1 MPSNLK
7 HTFIR
12 LIQNHQGILN
22 SICNVYFK
30 TIEEQKDARQEIIL
44 QLWKSYPNF
53 RGDAKPSTWIYKV
66 GLNTVLNLVRK
77 KQKEPYPHDIDELNK
92 LTIPPL
98 LDDDIQQLKQLI
110 SLLNQA
116 DKALVILYLEGY
128 KHEEIGRTLAIS
140 ATNVS
145 TRLNRIKE
153 KLRTLYKKYNHES
166 K

>member
-1 MPSNLK
+1 MQSNLK
-7 HTFIR
+7 HTFVR
-12 LIQNHQGILN
+12 LIQTHQGILN

-30 TIEEQKDARQEIIL
+30 KIEERKDARQEIIL

-53 RGDAKPSTWIYKV
+53 RGDSKPSTWIYKV
-66 GLNTVLNLVRK
+66 ALNTVLNLVKK
-77 KQKEPYPHDIDELNK
+77 KQKEPFSQDLDQLNK
-92 LTIPPL
+92 LAIPPL
-98 LDDDIQQLKQLI
+98 LDDDIQQLKHLI

-128 KHEEIGRTLAIS
+128 KHEEIARTLDIS
-140 ATNVS
+140 ASNVS

>member
-1 MPSNLK
+1 MQSSLK

-12 LIQNHQGILN
+12 LIQSHQGILN

-30 TIEEQKDARQEIIL
+30 TIDERKDARQEIIL
-44 QLWKSYPNF
+44 QLWKSYPTF
-53 RGDAKPSTWIYKV
+53 RGDAKPSTWIYRV
-66 GLNTVLNLVRK
+66 ALNTVLNLVKK
-77 KQKEPYPHDIDELNK
+77 KQKEPDTHDLEALNN
-92 LTIPPL
+92 LIIPPL

-110 SLLNQA
+110 SRLNQA

-128 KHEEIGRTLAIS
+128 RHEEIGQTLDIS
-140 ATNVS
+140 VTNVS

>member
-1 MPSNLK
+1 MQSNLK

-30 TIEEQKDARQEIIL
+30 TIEERKDARQEIIL

-66 GLNTVLNLVRK
+66 ALNTVLNLVKK
-77 KQKEPYPHDIDELNK
+77 KQKEPDSQAFEKLNK
-92 LTIPPL
+92 LAITPF

-110 SLLNQA
+110 SLLNEA
-116 DKALVILYLEGY
+116 DKAQVILYLEGY
-128 KHEEIGRTLAIS
+128 KHQEIGHTLNIS
-140 ATNVS
+140 PTNVS

>member
-1 MPSNLK
+1 MPSNVK
-7 HTFIR
+7 HTFVR
-12 LIQNHQGILN
+12 LIQSHQGILN
-22 SICNVYFK
+22 SICSVYFK
-30 TIEEQKDARQEIIL
+30 TKEERKDARQEIIL
-44 QLWKSYPNF
+44 QLWKSYPTF

-66 GLNTVLNLVRK
+66 ALNTVLNLVKK
-77 KQKEPYPHDIDELNK
+77 KQKEPHSQDLEGLNK
-92 LTIPPL
+92 LVVAPL
-98 LDDDIQQLKQLI
+98 LDDDLQQLKQLI

-128 KHEEIGRTLAIS
+128 KHEEIGQTLNIS

-166 K
+166 R

>member
-1 MPSNLK
+1 MQSSLK

-12 LIQNHQGILN
+12 LIQSHQGILN

-30 TIEEQKDARQEIIL
+30 TIDERKDARQEIIL
-44 QLWKSYPNF
+44 QLWKSYPTF
-53 RGDAKPSTWIYKV
+53 RGDAKPSTWIYRV
-66 GLNTVLNLVRK
+66 ALNTVLNLVKK
-77 KQKEPYPHDIDELNK
+77 KQKEPDTHDLEALNN
-92 LTIPPL
+92 LMIPPL

-110 SLLNQA
+110 SRLNQA

-128 KHEEIGRTLAIS
+128 RHEEIGQTLDIS
-140 ATNVS
+140 VTNVS